1 MSPNPSLIL
10 KEIINPALKKYT
22 KLTEKDLKEDQ
33 FVTKIQDYNSAA
45 AIGQVLQQ
53 HANAFRDNS
62 KLKTCLNVIVDKLH
76 TLSTTPA
83 LSELASL
90 QVVSLKDCIL
100 YHCPI

>member
-1 MSPNPSLIL
+1 MSLNPSLTL

-33 FVTKIQDYNSAA
+33 FVTKIQDYNSAT
-45 AIGQVLQQ
+45 AISQVLRQ
-53 HANAFRDNS
+53 HANAFHDNS

-83 LSELASL
+83 LCEVASP
-90 QVVSLKDCIL
+90 QVVSLRDCIV
-100 YHCPI
+100 